1 MNNTNLPSYITDINE
16 MQKHLS
22 LDLDSIRDLNLD
34 RGEQGSH
41 QTTVGLVNVLK
52 KNESYLFKSGF
63 FKKVEQLYTVDLEKI
78 ENSLEIPAYLEINAI
93 WDNTS
98 YLDCENLFGST
109 SRLYVS
115 EEFINIP
122 KVKATDLFLK
132 YYGACIIP
140 EDVPVQ
146 FPSDEFPIFMM
157 SVGEN
162 RFRHGIQNDIV
173 GGVFLEYHY
182 DQPHFHMVYDEGSY
196 YILAKWSDET
206 KRKLQITAFELP
218 VNKGV
223 YTKKGVIHCDSA
235 IKGTFLNGY
244 MLTNDFSVA
253 YLRTNIAENKR
264 VKVDIL

>member
-1 MNNTNLPSYITDINE
+1 MINTSLPGYITDIHE
-16 MQKHLS
+16 MQKQLS
-22 LDLDSIRDLNLD
+22 LDLDSIKDLNLD

-52 KNESYLFKSGF
+52 KNESYLFSNGF
-63 FKKVEQLYTVDLEKI
+63 FKKVEQLEFIDLEKF
-78 ENSLEIPAYLEINAI
+78 ENSEEIPPYLEVNAI
-93 WDNTS
+93 WDQAIHN
-98 YLDCENLFGST
+98 DCENLFGGT
-109 SRLYVS
+109 SRLYI
-115 EEFINIP
+115 EDECINIP
-122 KVKATDLFLK
+122 KVKATDLFLR

-140 EDVPVQ
+140 ENVPVQ

-162 RFRHGIQNDIV
+162 RFRYGIQNDIV

-182 DQPHFHMVYDEGSY
+182 DQPHFHMVIDEGSF

-218 VNKGV
+218 VNQGV
-223 YTKKGVIHCDSA
+223 YTKKGVIHCDYA

-253 YLRTNIAENKR
+253 YLRTHSPESKR
-264 VKVDIL
+264 VKVDIS